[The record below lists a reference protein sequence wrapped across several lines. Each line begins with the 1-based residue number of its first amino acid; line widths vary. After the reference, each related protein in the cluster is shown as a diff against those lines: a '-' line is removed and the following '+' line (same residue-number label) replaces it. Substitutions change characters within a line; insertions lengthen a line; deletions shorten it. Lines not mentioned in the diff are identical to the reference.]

1 MIEIKTK
8 NKILAS
14 IVILLMGVGA
24 ILSYMNEVSKVELIY
39 LKSVKALTEGSY
51 EPRSSDLDPL
61 IGTPMEDAIPFIRRS
76 SEYYNLPE
84 SLYVG
89 IANAES
95 SLKNFKCYNP
105 WGIDT
110 GKGNDPRCYTSWEHA
125 VNGFSQLL
133 KYYYFQEGRI
143 TPEQLKMKYV
153 GWDNPHWVGNVKVYY
168 DPEIIIK
175 Y

>member
-1 MIEIKTK
+1 MTKTK
-8 NKILAS
+8 TNKLLAS

-24 ILSYMNEVSKVELIY
+24 VLTYMNEVSKIELIY
-39 LKSVKALTEGSY
+39 LSSVKSLTEGSF
-51 EPRSSDLDPL
+51 EPRSDTLDTL
-61 IGTPMEDAIPFIRRS
+61 IGTNMEGAIQHIRRS

-84 SLYVG
+84 SLYIG

-110 GKGNDPRCYTSWEHA
+110 GKGNDPRCYNNWEHA
-125 VNGFSQLL
+125 VNGFSQLM
-133 KYYYFQEGRI
+133 KYYYFDEGRI
-143 TPEQLKMKYV
+143 TPEQLKLKYV
-153 GWDNPHWVGNVKVYY
+153 GWDNPDWVDNVKVYY
-168 DPEIIIK
+168 DPQIIIK